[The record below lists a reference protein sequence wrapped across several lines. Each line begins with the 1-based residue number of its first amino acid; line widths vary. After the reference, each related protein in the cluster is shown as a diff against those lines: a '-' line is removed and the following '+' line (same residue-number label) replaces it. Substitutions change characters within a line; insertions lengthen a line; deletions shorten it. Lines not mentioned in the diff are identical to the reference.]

1 MTRAPNKDRVF
12 NKLTRLMISSHDFQ
26 QALSAATF
34 LLEEVDES
42 AQYSLPEL
50 RRFRCYETN
59 MVIGYARPFS
69 MAKGKV
75 GPLKWGDIG
84 LAKGGPEK
92 SLP

>member
-1 MTRAPNKDRVF
+1 MTGDPNKDRVF

-34 LLEEVDES
+34 LLEEVEES
-42 AQYSLPEL
+42 AKYSLPEL

-75 GPLKWGDIG
+75 GPLKWGG
-84 LAKGGPEK
+84 YRACKGWGREVSP
-92 SLP
+92 